1 MIGHVID
8 RYKIVDR
15 LGAGGMGVVY
25 RAVDTTLGRDVAL
38 KFLPGGQEE
47 DSDAVPRFLREA
59 RAVSKLD
66 HPNICTVYEIGE
78 TPEGGLFIAMACYDG
93 ETLKT
98 RLQRGPL
105 PVAEA
110 LEIARQIALGL
121 REAHAEQIVH
131 RDIKPANIFLTDE
144 GRVKILDFGL
154 AKVGGEPSL
163 TRTGSS
169 IGTPFYM
176 APEQILGEVD
186 ARSDLWALGILLYE
200 MVAGEPA
207 FQADNDL
214 AVIHAILNKP
224 VPPLAERKADLPPS
238 LQPLVDGLLAKS
250 PDDRFASADALLAAL
265 PPPPPEHPTRVG
277 LDRWQKELR
286 LSGSARHRL
295 LSLVIGLL
303 GLGLAAVAVY
313 YALGSRQPGA
323 PAAPEEQRTLVVLPF
338 SYQGSP
344 AFAYLGAGMVQ
355 LMSLRLDNTRG
366 LTVLHHPAPLGPLA
380 ELVHSRAP
388 EHTRQVAAA
397 IGSDLL
403 VGGDIIEVSGRISI
417 EARCYRADGQEL
429 AAASSD
435 GPTDD
440 VFAQVDRVA
449 ADLIEQLGT
458 ERR

>member
-8 RYKIVDR
+8 RYRIVDR
-15 LGAGGMGVVY
+15 LGSGGMGVVY

-38 KFLPGGQEE
+38 KFLPAGQDD
-47 DSDAVPRFLREA
+47 DSDARPRFLREA

-98 RLQRGPL
+98 RLQRGAL

-110 LEIARQIALGL
+110 LEITRQIALGL
-121 REAHAEQIVH
+121 REAHGESIVH
-131 RDIKPANIFLTDE
+131 RDIKPANIFVTEE

-169 IGTPFYM
+169 IGTPYYM

-200 MVAGEPA
+200 MLIGEPA

-224 VPPLAERKADLPPS
+224 VPPLAERRPELPLS
-238 LQPLVDGLLAKS
+238 LQPLLDGLLAKS
-250 PDDRFASADALLAAL
+250 PGDRFASADALLAAL
-265 PPPPPEHPTRVG
+265 PPPPPEHPARA
-277 LDRWQKELR
+277 DRWRDLGLGGAGRLR
-286 LSGSARHRL
+286 LVS
-295 LSLVIGLL
+295 VLL
-303 GLGLAAVAVY
+303 GLCGLVLAGVAVY
-313 YALGSRQPGA
+313 FGLEGA
-323 PAAPEEQRTLVVLPF
+323 KAAPPAAVVKRSVAVMPF

-344 AFAYLGAGMVQ
+344 TFSYLGDGMVQ
-355 LMSLRLDNTRG
+355 LLSLRFQAAAG
-366 LTVLHHPAPLGPLA
+366 LELRHHRTPLGPLA
-380 ELVHSRAP
+380 ELIHSRDP
-388 EHTRQVAAA
+388 QHTREVARSV
-397 IGSDLL
+397 GSDLL
-403 VGGDIIEVSGRISI
+403 VEGDIVEVAGRISI
-417 EARCYRADGQEL
+417 EARCYRADGAEL
-429 AAASSD
+429 AVASSE
-435 GPTDD
+435 GSTEQ
-440 VFAQVDRVA
+440 VFDQVDQVA
-449 ADLIEQLGT
+449 RDLIEQLAGAG
-458 ERR
+458 R

>member
-15 LGAGGMGVVY
+15 LGAGGMGIVY

-98 RLQRGPL
+98 RLQRGAL

-110 LEIARQIALGL
+110 LEITRQIALGL

-169 IGTPFYM
+169 IGTPYYM

-186 ARSDLWALGILLYE
+186 ARSDLWALGILLFE

-224 VPPLAERKADLPPS
+224 VPPLSERQADLPPS
-238 LQPLVDGLLAKS
+238 LQPLIDGLLAKS
-250 PDDRFASADALLAAL
+250 PADRFASADALLGAL
-265 PPPPPEHPTRVG
+265 PPPPPEHSTQIG
-277 LDRWQKELR
+277 IERWRKELR
-286 LSGSARHRL
+286 LSGNARHRV

-303 GLGLAAVAVY
+303 GLGLAAVAVHF
-313 YALGSRQPGA
+313 ALDGREPGA
-323 PAAPEEQRTLVVLPF
+323 AAAKEPRKLVVMPF

-344 AFAYLGAGMVQ
+344 AFSYLGAGMVQ
-355 LMSLRLDNTRG
+355 LMSLRLDNTRD
-366 LTVLHHPAPLGPLA
+366 LAVLHHRAPLGPLA
-380 ELVHSRAP
+380 ELIHSRAP
-388 EHTRQVAAA
+388 EHTRAVAEA

-403 VGGDIIEVSGRISI
+403 VGGDIVEVSGRISI
-417 EARCYRADGQEL
+417 EARCYRSDGLEL
-429 AAASSD
+429 AAASSE
-435 GPTDD
+435 GPTGE
-440 VFAQVDRVA
+440 VFAQVDQVA
-449 ADLIEQLGT
+449 ADLIDQLGT